1 MKKLT
6 QYLILGT
13 LSVSTIMANGMYPI
27 DPNHPSIIHPDAKSF
42 SIELPANP
50 TTGYQWQVLSTSEGV
65 DVSQKVYMA
74 PDQPCCGAPGV
85 EQLDVVLT
93 DDFKGS
99 GQIEMLYARPWEK
112 DSDIQAKPIV
122 IKIEK

>member
-6 QYLILGT
+6 QYLILGA

-27 DPNHPSIIHPDAKSF
+27 DPNHPSTIHPSSNAF
-42 SIELPANP
+42 SIELPSNP
-50 TTGYQWQVLSTSEGV
+50 TTGYQWQVLSASEGV
-65 DVSQKVYMA
+65 KVSQKVFMP

-93 DDFKGS
+93 DDFKGD
-99 GQIEMLYARPWEK
+99 GQIEMLYARPWEQ
-112 DSDIQAKPIV
+112 DNENQVKPVV